1 MAKYSNKKTLIDG
14 HKFDS
19 KKEANRYSELKM
31 LECAGEID
39 DLKLQPKFLL
49 QEKFVDS
56 EGKKQR
62 KIEYIADF
70 MYKDKSGYVI
80 VEDVKG
86 METEAFKIKKM
97 LFLYRYPDIIFKLI
111 K

>member
-39 DLKLQPKFLL
+39 DLKLQPVFLL
-49 QEKFVDS
+49 QDKFVDA
-56 EGKKQR
+56 EGNKQR

-70 MYKDKSGYVI
+70 MYKDKNGRAI

-86 METEAFKIKKM
+86 METDVFKIKKK
-97 LFLYRYPDIIFKLI
+97 LFLYKFPDVIFKI
-111 K
+111 I